1 MVLGWHLWVWGV
13 TYGSAPHLPTA
24 DGSFGLQL
32 LQCLTLNLLYICG
45 WRATYVSGMALM
57 GPGWHLWVWG
67 VTYGSAPHLPTADG
81 SFGPR
86 LLELCNRGLL
96 LMGLGGHL

>member
-1 MVLGWHLWVWGV
+1 MVLGWHLWV
-13 TYGSAPHLPTA
+13 
-24 DGSFGLQL
+24 
-32 LQCLTLNLLYICG
+32 
-45 WRATYVSGMALM
+45 R
-57 GPGWHLWVWG
+57 G

-96 LMGLGGHL
+96 LMGLGGHLWVRDGHLWVWDGTYGSRMALMGLGWHLWGWNGYLRG

>member
-1 MVLGWHLWVWGV
+1 
-13 TYGSAPHLPTA
+13 
-24 DGSFGLQL
+24 
-32 LQCLTLNLLYICG
+32 
-45 WRATYVSGMALM
+45 M
-57 GPGWHLWVWG
+57 GPGWHLWVRG

-96 LMGLGGHL
+96 LMGLGGHLWGWDGTYVSGMGTYGSRNGTYGSGMGTYGSRIALMGL

>member
-1 MVLGWHLWVWGV
+1 M
-13 TYGSAPHLPTA
+13 
-24 DGSFGLQL
+24 
-32 LQCLTLNLLYICG
+32 
-45 WRATYVSGMALM
+45 SGMALM
-57 GPGWHLWVWG
+57 GPGWHLWVRG

-96 LMGLGGHL
+96 LMGLGGHLWVRDGHLWVRDGTYGSGMGTYGSGMALMGLA

>member
-1 MVLGWHLWVWGV
+1 
-13 TYGSAPHLPTA
+13 
-24 DGSFGLQL
+24 
-32 LQCLTLNLLYICG
+32 
-45 WRATYVSGMALM
+45 MALM
-57 GPGWHLWVWG
+57 GPGWHLWVRG

-96 LMGLGGHL
+96 ECLALNLHCLRGERAALGALLGDRIVSVPPP